1 MLIGPL
7 WCPVQ
12 VNILPPGSDPNKP
25 DIHPE
30 PAPHPEPVTLNP
42 APVPEP
48 HVSEVAPT
56 PLPAPN
62 KADIKLPEIE
72 AHEQK
77 LANRA
82 KAEKEEIKKDVK
94 GGFRKAEKKGKEYAK
109 KAEVG
114 GVSTP
119 EDGELATDNGDTR
132 ADSSAEGVRGGRVE
146 VGALLGEDQGRCSP
160 SRYSWWSDGC
170 R

>member
-1 MLIGPL
+1 LCRSTSCL
-7 WCPVQ
+7 
-12 VNILPPGSDPNKP
+12 L
-25 DIHPE
+25 
-30 PAPHPEPVTLNP
+30 ARTLTLNP

-109 KAEVG
+109 KAEVC
-114 GVSTP
+114 GVT
-119 EDGELATDNGDTR
+119 A
-132 ADSSAEGVRGGRVE
+132 
-146 VGALLGEDQGRCSP
+146 
-160 SRYSWWSDGC
+160 
-170 R
+170 